1 MAKGKIKAHS
11 NSRLPGNSQVATNH
25 AVMMPMLATPTV
37 TPKAK
42 TKVVHAYPGNTVFI
56 RCQSTSPLL
65 DWGFRSAAK
74 IPNIGKAN
82 TKDRSMGVIRGRKMG

>member
-37 TPKAK
+37 TPKANS
-42 TKVVHAYPGNTVFI
+42 KVVHAYPGNTVLM
-56 RCQSTSPLL
+56 RCQRTPELL
-65 DWGFRSAAK
+65 D
-74 IPNIGKAN
+74 
-82 TKDRSMGVIRGRKMG
+82 